1 MLRHFQDNIIQIM
14 IQYLQ
19 HIVEIFQAIQP
30 ADNSLQ
36 QSEESSLT
44 WLGASRYLQHSV
56 EISQTIL
63 PADNSLAVRCI
74 LSCLAGGQLLVPDLL
89 LTFMQLQ
96 LLPENKWHGSKRFSF
111 CIILLF
117 IAANREKALKPWV
130 FTRLFIDLNI
140 RNFLADFSLYSKKIS
155 IQFLGNI
162 VTKFHLV

>member
-74 LSCLAGGQLLVPDLL
+74 LSCLAGDQ
-89 LTFMQLQ
+89 
-96 LLPENKWHGSKRFSF
+96 
-111 CIILLF
+111 
-117 IAANREKALKPWV
+117 
-130 FTRLFIDLNI
+130 
-140 RNFLADFSLYSKKIS
+140 
-155 IQFLGNI
+155 
-162 VTKFHLV
+162 

>member
-14 IQYLQ
+14 IQNLQ

-96 LLPENKWHGSKRFSF
+96 LLPENKWHGSKSF
-111 CIILLF
+111 PF
-117 IAANREKALKPWV
+117 YYFAFYRRKQRK
-130 FTRLFIDLNI
+130 
-140 RNFLADFSLYSKKIS
+140 S
-155 IQFLGNI
+155 IE
-162 VTKFHLV
+162 TSSFHTTFY